1 MAGHHNPIHGLER
14 THWYERSWVQ
24 AVLAAIP
31 AVVAAAVAAVDA
43 YPGGRYLMLGFSG
56 AWLFFGQVFLIL
68 SSHRKDKKDE
78 LDRSHDGL
86 RACAFVL
93 HKTVLEALLR
103 ESDEDPGLRVTIH
116 RVVPPMNDPQH
127 IEQVIPYVGGDSAG
141 EGRLFSLRSGITGCA
156 IRELSPF
163 VMDRQSASET
173 EYRKELVS
181 EWHYTEADAKRS
193 SMDKFSGMAVPVK
206 DSTGQKAVAVVYL
219 DSSRKGAFSNGG
231 IAQLVVDACGGV
243 TAYVGARYG

>member
-1 MAGHHNPIHGLER
+1 MAGHHNPIHGLEQA
-14 THWYERSWVQ
+14 HWYEKSWVH
-24 AVLAAIP
+24 AVLAAVPSVI
-31 AVVAAAVAAVDA
+31 AGSLAAVDA
-43 YPGGRYLMLGFSG
+43 YPNGRYLLLGLSG
-56 AWLFFGQVFLIL
+56 VWLLCGQFIVVLGAL
-68 SSHRKDKKDE
+68 KKDKKEE

-86 RACAFVL
+86 RACACVL
-93 HKTVLEALLR
+93 HKAVLEALLR
-103 ESDEDPGLRVTIH
+103 ESEEDPGLRVTIH
-116 RVVPPMNDPQH
+116 RVVPPMNDPQY
-127 IEQVIPYVGGDSAG
+127 IEQVISYVGGGGDG
-141 EGRLFSLRSGITGCA
+141 EGRKFSIRSGITGCA

-193 SMDKFSGMAVPVK
+193 SMDRFSGMAVPVK

-219 DSSRKGAFSNGG
+219 DTSRKGAFSNGG